1 MLGSILFD
9 EVTEVATASAQT
21 VPKDIRTLF
30 SKQNPK
36 PKCTNV
42 IIDE

>member
-9 EVTEVATASAQT
+9 EVTEVATASAPT

-30 SKQNPK
+30 SKQ
-36 PKCTNV
+36 KCTNV
-42 IIDE
+42 INDE

>member
-1 MLGSILFD
+1 MLGSILF
-9 EVTEVATASAQT
+9 VATASATT

-36 PKCTNV
+36 PKYTNNV